1 MYNYIKNIPGLDN
14 TVKHSIVKPI
24 CVKLAECADDQ
35 ENLSLEDPYQHEY
48 GQFTPDLIKMMLNE
62 DCFGDW
68 LKFSILRNWFRVN
81 SEAKVEVIKML
92 KIIQFKY
99 LEEAEVDQIVSEVKT
114 WNIGDGDEK
123 VLNKM
128 IENAKKERKLEFE
141 KQFNQMVM
149 MRFEMY

>member
-81 SEAKVEVIKML
+81 SEAKAEVIEML
-92 KIIQFKY
+92 KIIRFKY
-99 LEEAEVDQIVSEVKT
+99 LEETEVDQIVSEVKT

-128 IENAKKERKLEFE
+128 IENAKKERKLESE
-141 KQFNQMVM
+141 KLFNQMEMMFFVM
-149 MRFEMY
+149 